1 MSLSR
6 REALQQSGWI
16 LAGVL
21 SAGSIAS
28 LVSGCNQST
37 PSLLGDWT
45 PSALDLDQANLLAEL
60 AETIVPKT
68 KTPGATDAQVTQTID
83 DTLNLIVSDEE
94 KQRFLDGL
102 AQVEAESNQQF
113 GKKFNSLSATDR
125 EKVVQAL
132 ADAAKQSDGG
142 GTPNNFQLVYQMIV
156 FSFCTS
162 EIACK
167 EVFKIDQIP
176 GSYQGCIPFSD
187 VGVVWAPI

>member
-45 PSALDLDQANLLAEL
+45 PSTLDLDQANLLAEL

-132 ADAAKQSDGG
+132 ADAKNSPMAAELP
-142 GTPNNFQLVYQMIV
+142 TI
-156 FSFCTS
+156 FSWST
-162 EIACK
+162 K
-167 EVFKIDQIP
+167 
-176 GSYQGCIPFSD
+176 
-187 VGVVWAPI
+187 

>member
-37 PSLLGDWT
+37 PSVLGDWT
-45 PSALDLDQANLLAEL
+45 PAALNMDQANLLAEL

-102 AQVEAESNQQF
+102 AQVDAESDKQF
-113 GKKFNSLSATDR
+113 GKKFTSLSSPDR
-125 EKVVQAL
+125 EKVVQTL
-132 ADAAKQSDGG
+132 ADAAKQSGA
-142 GTPNNFQLVYQMIV
+142 PNNFQMVYQMIV

-187 VGVVWAPI
+187 VGKVWAPI